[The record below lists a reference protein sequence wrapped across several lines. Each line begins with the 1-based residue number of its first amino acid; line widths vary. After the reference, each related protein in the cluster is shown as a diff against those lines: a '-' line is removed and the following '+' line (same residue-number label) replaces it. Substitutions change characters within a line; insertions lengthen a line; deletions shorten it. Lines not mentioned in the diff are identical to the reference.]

1 MLEIKSNFWNENGRT
16 LCKPDLKCLRQ
27 DHELYKTM
35 LMQLVGKIEYD
46 TEGIRIADENLA
58 TAKFNLLIDKAIE
71 EDVDLA
77 ITPEY
82 SCPWTSIEQF
92 ISENKLPSEN
102 NIWVVGCQSIKP
114 QEFKDLTDRHVNV
127 VWIYD
132 ETLVQQKLNENK
144 FFDPVCFLLK
154 TRNTDN
160 EIKDVII
167 VQFKTCNSAEI
178 WERDNFIQGSIFFAI
193 ENRINSTRLMTFICS
208 DTLRNIDFNTVNEGY
223 FVGQPLLLIHIQ
235 LNQKPFDASYKKYR
249 NNIYSYGNKDDY
261 NKEVICLNWARGV
274 TFDDENGNEVE
285 FNKYGGSSFYCQT
298 NKIELGD
305 TRINENHKKGL
316 YYTSWKNMK
325 SHVSFLNYEEY
336 IFLIENTKPSQITS
350 LPALRNRTGPKV
362 IKTFRWNNQWNE
374 AATVNDGF
382 SQVCSEIEDAD
393 GNLNCLTGNDNFM
406 EVERIIQLSSG
417 DLDDSPNKDWSK
429 IINLLSFQ
437 ISDTEINS
445 RNTFTHDPDS
455 TAKANR
461 KGKLNRYHSLKN
473 KILTDPQQAPTAFLN
488 AILKFE
494 TGSNSKN
501 IYLLNLHSLDNTR
514 KGTAIYLGDK
524 SFAEAKAFKVKIESL
539 FNEDQQGKQVIVW
552 YNNPGLIRIFDVDNK
567 PQISENV
574 SQSPVSY
581 KKAK

>member
-1 MLEIKSNFWNENGRT
+1 
-16 LCKPDLKCLRQ
+16 
-27 DHELYKTM
+27 
-35 LMQLVGKIEYD
+35 MQLVGKIEYD

>member
-46 TEGIRIADENLA
+46 KEGIRIADENLA
-58 TAKFNLLIDKAIE
+58 NAKFNLFIDKAIE
-71 EDVDLA
+71 ENVDLA

-82 SCPWTSIEQF
+82 SCPWTNIEQF
-92 ISENKLPSEN
+92 ISGNKLPSEN

-132 ETLVQQKLNENK
+132 ESLVQQKLNENK

-160 EIKDVII
+160 EVKDVII
-167 VQFKTCNSAEI
+167 VQFKTCNSAEV
-178 WERDNFIQGSIFFAI
+178 WERDNFIQGSIFYVI

-208 DTLRNIDFNTVNEGY
+208 DTLQNIDFNTVNEGY
-223 FVGQPLLLIHIQ
+223 FVAQPLLLIHIQ
-235 LNQKPFDASYKKYR
+235 LNQKPFDPSYKRYR

-274 TFDDENGNEVE
+274 TFDNENGNEVE

-298 NKIELGD
+298 SKIELGD
-305 TRINENHKKGL
+305 NRINENHKKGL

-336 IFLIENTKPSQITS
+336 VFLIENTKPSQITS

-362 IKTFRWNNQWNE
+362 IRTFSWNNQWNE
-374 AATVNDGF
+374 TASVIDGF

-417 DLDDSPNKDWSK
+417 DLEDSPNIDWSK

-445 RNTFTHDPDS
+445 RNTFTHDPDL
-455 TAKANR
+455 TAKSNR
-461 KGKLNRYHSLKN
+461 KSKLNRYHSLKN
-473 KILTDPQQAPTAFLN
+473 KILTDPQQAPSAFLN

-501 IYLLNLHSLDNTR
+501 IYLLNLHSHDNTR

-552 YNNPGLIRIFDVDNK
+552 YNNPGLIRIFDEDNK
-567 PQISENV
+567 PRISENV
-574 SQSPVSY
+574 SQSPVSF

>member
-1 MLEIKSNFWNENGRT
+1 MLEIKSNFWNENERT

-71 EDVDLA
+71 ENVDLA

-102 NIWVVGCQSIKP
+102 NIWIVGCQSIKP
-114 QEFKDLTDRHVNV
+114 QEFKDLTDRHANV

-132 ETLVQQKLNENK
+132 ETLVQEKLNENK

-154 TRNTDN
+154 TRNTAN
-160 EIKDVII
+160 EIKNVII

-178 WERDNFIQGSIFFAI
+178 WERDNFIHGNIFYVV

-208 DTLRNIDFNTVNEGY
+208 DTLQNIDFSTVNAGY
-223 FVGQPLLLIHIQ
+223 FIGQPLLLIHIQ
-235 LNQKPFDASYKKYR
+235 LNQKPFDSSYKRYR

-274 TFDDENGNEVE
+274 TYDDENGHEKE
-285 FNKYGGSSFYCQT
+285 FNKYGGSSFYCKT
-298 NKIELGD
+298 NQIEIGD
-305 TRINENHKKGL
+305 SRINENHKKGL
-316 YYTSWKNMK
+316 YYTAWKNMK

-336 IFLIENTKPSQITS
+336 IFLIENTKPSQAT
-350 LPALRNRTGPKV
+350 ALAVLCSRTGPKV
-362 IKTFRWNNQWNE
+362 IKIFQWNNQWIETEN
-374 AATVNDGF
+374 VNDGF
-382 SQVCSEIEDAD
+382 SQVCSEVEEVP

-417 DLDDSPNKDWSK
+417 DIDDSSKEDWSK

-437 ISDTEINS
+437 INDTEINN
-445 RNTFTHDPDS
+445 RNTFTHDPDA

-461 KGKLNRYHSLKN
+461 RGKINRYHSLKN
-473 KILTDPQQAPTAFLN
+473 KILTNPQQVPTTFLN

-494 TGSNSKN
+494 TGGSSKN

-539 FNEDQQGKQVIVW
+539 FKEDQQGKQVIVW
-552 YNNPGLIRIFDVDNK
+552 YNNPDLERIFDENNK
-567 PQISENV
+567 PEINENV

>member
-1 MLEIKSNFWNENGRT
+1 MLEIKSNFWNKNGRT
-16 LCKPDLKCLRQ
+16 LRKPDLKCLRQ

-35 LMQLVGKIEYD
+35 LMQLGGKIEYD
-46 TEGIRIADENLA
+46 IEGIRISDKDLA
-58 TAKFNLLIDKAIE
+58 TSKFNLFIDKAIE
-71 EDVDLA
+71 ENVDLA

-82 SCPWTSIEQF
+82 SCPWESIEQF
-92 ISENKLPSEN
+92 ILENKLPSEN
-102 NIWVVGCQSIKP
+102 SIWIVGCQSIKP
-114 QEFKDLTDRHVNV
+114 KEFKELTERHANV
-127 VWIYD
+127 VWIFD
-132 ETLVQQKLNENK
+132 DTLVEQKLTENK
-144 FFDPVCFLLK
+144 FFDPVCYLLK
-154 TRNTDN
+154 SRNTDN

-178 WERDNFIQGSIFFAI
+178 WERDNFIQGNIFYVVD
-193 ENRINSTRLMTFICS
+193 NRVNSTRLMTLICS
-208 DTLRNIDFNTVNEGY
+208 DTLHNIDFNTVNEAY
-223 FVGQPLLLIHIQ
+223 FLGQPLLLIHIQ
-235 LNQKPFDASYKKYR
+235 LNQKPFDSSYKKYR

-274 TFDDENGNEVE
+274 TYDDELGNEIE

-305 TRINENHKKGL
+305 NRINENHKKGL

-336 IFLIENTKPSQITS
+336 VFLIENTKPSQIAS

-362 IKTFRWNNQWNE
+362 IKTFGWDNQWTE
-374 AATVNDGF
+374 AETIRDGF
-382 SQVCSEIEDAD
+382 SQVCSEVEDVP
-393 GNLNCLTGNDNFM
+393 GNLSCLTDNDNFM

-417 DLDDSPNKDWSK
+417 DIDDSSKEDWSK

-437 ISDTEINS
+437 ISDTEINN
-445 RNTFTHDPDS
+445 RNTFTHDPD
-455 TAKANR
+455 TVAKTNR
-461 KGKLNRYHSLKN
+461 KGKLNRYHSLKT
-473 KILTDPQQAPTAFLN
+473 KILTNPLQAPAKFLN

-494 TGSNSKN
+494 TGSSSNN
-501 IYLLNLHSLDNTR
+501 IYLLNLHSIDGTR

-539 FNEDQQGKQVIVW
+539 FNQDQQGKQVIVW
-552 YNNPGLIRIFDVDNK
+552 YNNPELERIFDENNK
-567 PQISENV
+567 PEISENV

>member
-1 MLEIKSNFWNENGRT
+1 
-16 LCKPDLKCLRQ
+16 
-27 DHELYKTM
+27 
-35 LMQLVGKIEYD
+35 
-46 TEGIRIADENLA
+46 
-58 TAKFNLLIDKAIE
+58 
-71 EDVDLA
+71 
-77 ITPEY
+77 
-82 SCPWTSIEQF
+82 
-92 ISENKLPSEN
+92 
-102 NIWVVGCQSIKP
+102 
-114 QEFKDLTDRHVNV
+114 
-127 VWIYD
+127 
-132 ETLVQQKLNENK
+132 
-144 FFDPVCFLLK
+144 
-154 TRNTDN
+154 
-160 EIKDVII
+160 
-167 VQFKTCNSAEI
+167 
-178 WERDNFIQGSIFFAI
+178 
-193 ENRINSTRLMTFICS
+193 MTFICS
-208 DTLRNIDFNTVNEGY
+208 DTLQNIDFNTVNEGY
-223 FVGQPLLLIHIQ
+223 FVAQPLLLIHIQ
-235 LNQKPFDASYKKYR
+235 LNQKPFDPSYKRYR

-274 TFDDENGNEVE
+274 TFDNENGNEVE

-298 NKIELGD
+298 SKIELGD
-305 TRINENHKKGL
+305 NRINENHKKGL

-336 IFLIENTKPSQITS
+336 VFLIENTKPSQITS

-362 IKTFRWNNQWNE
+362 IRTFSWNNQWNE
-374 AATVNDGF
+374 TASVIDGF

-417 DLDDSPNKDWSK
+417 DLEDSPNRDWSK

-445 RNTFTHDPDS
+445 RNTFTHDPDL
-455 TAKANR
+455 TAKSNR
-461 KGKLNRYHSLKN
+461 KSKLNRYHSLKN
-473 KILTDPQQAPTAFLN
+473 KILTDPQQAPSAFLN

-552 YNNPGLIRIFDVDNK
+552 YNNPGLIRIFDEDNK
-567 PQISENV
+567 PRISENV
-574 SQSPVSY
+574 SQSPVSF